1 MHTYPIRY
9 VCMVYVYVYVYV
21 YMVYH
26 IYIYIYI
33 YIYMCLFVCL
43 LITVIK
49 VFSTFLC
56 IRICCPELEDV
67 SSCVVVSRGQ

>member
-1 MHTYPIRY
+1 MY
-9 VCMVYVYVYVYV
+9 
-21 YMVYH
+21 
-26 IYIYIYI
+26 
-33 YIYMCLFVCL
+33 VCL

-67 SSCVVVSRGQ
+67 SSCVEVSGGQ

>member
-1 MHTYPIRY
+1 
-9 VCMVYVYVYVYV
+9 
-21 YMVYH
+21 
-26 IYIYIYI
+26 
-33 YIYMCLFVCL
+33 MCLFVCL